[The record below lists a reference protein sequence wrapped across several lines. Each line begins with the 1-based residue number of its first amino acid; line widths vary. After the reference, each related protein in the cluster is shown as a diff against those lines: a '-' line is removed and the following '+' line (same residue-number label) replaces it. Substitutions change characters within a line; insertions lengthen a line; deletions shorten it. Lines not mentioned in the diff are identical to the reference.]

1 MELKAKLQ
9 SDLKDAMRA
18 QDALK
23 LSTLRG
29 LIAEI
34 KKREIDKRAVLDEPE
49 IHKVIQSLLK
59 QRADSIEAF
68 RSAGR
73 EELALKEELEVT
85 ILKVYLPAQL
95 SKEEIEV
102 LVVAAITET
111 GATKPS
117 DIGNVMKAVLAKS
130 AGRADG
136 KWVNEIARMKLAS
149 R

>member
-1 MELKAKLQ
+1 MDLKAKLQ

-23 LSTLRG
+23 LGTLRG

-34 KKREIDKRAVLDEPE
+34 KKREIDKRSALEEAE

-73 EELALKEELEVT
+73 EELAAKEELEAAV
-85 ILKVYLPAQL
+85 LKAYLPAQL

-102 LVVAAITET
+102 LVVAAIAET
-111 GATKPS
+111 GASKPS
-117 DIGNVMKAVLAKS
+117 DIGAVMKAVLAKS

-136 KWVNEIARMKLAS
+136 KWVNEIARLKLS
-149 R
+149 PQ

>member
-1 MELKAKLQ
+1 MDLKAKLQ

-34 KKREIDKRAVLDEPE
+34 KKREIDKRSVLDESE

-73 EELALKEELEVT
+73 EELAAKEELEAVV
-85 ILKVYLPAQL
+85 LKAYLPAQL
-95 SKEEIEV
+95 SKEEIEA
-102 LVVAAITET
+102 LVVAAIAET
-111 GATKPS
+111 GASKPS
-117 DIGNVMKAVLAKS
+117 DIGAVMKAVLTKS

-136 KWVNEIARMKLAS
+136 KWVNEIARLKLTP